1 MSGLEVCFTG
11 FAKQTRSDLEQL
23 ATDSGFIVRK
33 AVTRNL
39 HILCAG
45 GNAGPKKVADAK
57 ADGAAILLESEFIDL
72 VKTGALSEE
81 NFTKLS
87 ELLSKR
93 DNAFRSYQFE
103 RYQANFDE
111 DFLKSQYVKFKQT
124 ACTQDLP
131 YIEQPTIIN
140 FIDKFICFT
149 GDFRAHQ
156 EREVLQAVSAY
167 KGAFIDNDVTLRTQ
181 YLVVGSA
188 WSHMISYDPYGAKI
202 EKALSLKECGREIFI
217 ISEAQWLAAL

>member
-11 FAKQTRSDLEQL
+11 FAKQARSDLEQL

-72 VKTGALSEE
+72 VKTGELSEE

-93 DNAFRSYQFE
+93 DNDFRAHQFE

-111 DFLKSQYVKFKQT
+111 DFLKSQYVKFKQIK
-124 ACTQDLP
+124 CKQDLP
-131 YIEQPTIIN
+131 YIEHPKIIN

-149 GDFRAHQ
+149 GEFIAHRD
-156 EREVLQAVSAY
+156 REVLQAVSAF

-181 YLVVGSA
+181 YLVVGSLGSGA
-188 WSHMISYDPYGAKI
+188 WAYSEYGLKI

-217 ISEAQWLAAL
+217 ISEAQWLASL

>member
-1 MSGLEVCFTG
+1 MAGLEVCFTG
-11 FAKQTRSDLEQL
+11 FAKQARSDLEDL

-45 GNAGPKKVADAK
+45 SNAGPKKVADAK
-57 ADGAAILLESEFIDL
+57 ADGAAILLESDFIAL
-72 VKTGALSEE
+72 VKTGELSEE

-87 ELLSKR
+87 ALLSKR
-93 DNAFRSYQFE
+93 DNSFRAQQFE
-103 RYQANFDE
+103 RYQADFDE
-111 DFLKSQYVKFKQT
+111 DVLKNEYVKFKQIK
-124 ACTQDLP
+124 CTQDLP
-131 YIEQPTIIN
+131 YIEQPKIIN

-149 GDFRAHQ
+149 GDFKAHRD
-156 EREVLQAVSAY
+156 REVLQAVSAF

-188 WSHMISYDPYGAKI
+188 WSHMISYDPFGAKI

-217 ISEAQWLAAL
+217 ISEAQWLASL